1 MVFLNQSLTL
11 TPDAANV
18 LRKVEEISRSRK
30 DFVRGGE
37 VVKQLGMQR
46 ERVAKALQ
54 ELRNQ
59 ELVRLTGPE
68 DAEQIDF
75 ALVSIHPSNREFV
88 RKF

>member
-1 MVFLNQSLTL
+1 MGVLNQSLNL

-59 ELVRLTGPE
+59 ELVRFTGPE

-88 RKF
+88 RKL